1 METLIEII
9 KWPIVCIISVLILKR
24 PLSEMI
30 NGITDFSLGGKNG
43 LSARIQ
49 RNKTKEKDEEFLLKK
64 EEPPSKIKYIK
75 IEKSGKVVFDYS
87 NNNGVY
93 TIGENEYKFD
103 TMWTKASK
111 EYIHFY
117 NDKPSIK
124 TVRLAKDVQD
134 IDSVDPNK
142 YDSSSRA
149 RTAGIGQFAIFE
161 NTQGNFLIAKI
172 LDIKDDSR
180 GDKNDELTFEYKI
193 LALEKGQFE
202 Q

>member
-1 METLIEII
+1 
-9 KWPIVCIISVLILKR
+9 
-24 PLSEMI
+24 MI
-30 NGITDFSLGGKNG
+30 NGITDFSVGKDG
-43 LSARIQ
+43 LSARVQ
-49 RNKTKEKDEEFLLKK
+49 RNKIEESKKEVSLQKQSQSSSTEYLKK
-64 EEPPSKIKYIK
+64 EKA
-75 IEKSGKVVFDYS
+75 GKVVFNYS

-93 TIGENEYKFD
+93 TIGENEYIFD

-124 TVRLAKDVQD
+124 TVRLAKDVQN
-134 IDSVDPNK
+134 IDSIDPNK

-161 NTQGNFLIAKI
+161 NMQGNFLITKI

-180 GDKNDELTFEYKI
+180 GDPNDEVTFEYKI
-193 LALEKGQFE
+193 ISSR
-202 Q
+202 

>member
-1 METLIEII
+1 MEIEII
-9 KWPIVCIISVLILKR
+9 KILIWPIVCIIAVFILKK

-30 NGITDFSLGGKNG
+30 NGITDFSIGGKNG
-43 LSARIQ
+43 LSARVQ
-49 RNKTKEKDEEFLLKK
+49 RNMLKSNKTEVSTKEKDSPLET
-64 EEPPSKIKYIK
+64 KYISK
-75 IEKSGKVVFDYS
+75 EKTGKVVFDYS

-93 TIGENEYKFD
+93 TIGEDEYKFD

-117 NDKPSIK
+117 NDKSSIK
-124 TVRLAKDVQD
+124 TVRLAKDVQN

-172 LDIKDDSR
+172 IDIKDDSR
-180 GDKNDELTFEYKI
+180 GDSNDELIFEYKI
-193 LALEKGQFE
+193 ITSR
-202 Q
+202 